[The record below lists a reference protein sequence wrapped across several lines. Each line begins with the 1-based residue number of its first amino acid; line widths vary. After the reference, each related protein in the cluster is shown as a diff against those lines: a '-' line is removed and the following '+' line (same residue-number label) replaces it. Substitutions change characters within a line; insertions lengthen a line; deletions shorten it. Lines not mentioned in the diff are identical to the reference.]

1 MLLYGPPGT
10 GKTLIAKA
18 IANECSMN
26 FISVKGPELLNM
38 YVGESEKNIKNIF
51 EKAKRNL
58 PCVIFFD
65 EIDSLCPRK
74 SKNSDQSNI
83 MDRIVA
89 QFIIEID
96 EGNSNNK
103 PIIIIGATNR
113 PDLLDPSLLR
123 PGRFDKMVYVGLPI
137 TPIEKMKILKVYI
150 SKLQLDDDVNLND
163 ILNAM
168 PQNYSGAD
176 IYEICSKSFIY
187 ALKEQLVHNTIFIES
202 NLKVKQRHFLQA
214 IKLTSPSI
222 SMNDIEKYKL
232 KVKE

>member
-1 MLLYGPPGT
+1 
-10 GKTLIAKA
+10 
-18 IANECSMN
+18 MN

-51 EKAKRNL
+51 DKAKNNS

-65 EIDSLCPRK
+65 EIDSLCPKK

-83 MDRIVA
+83 MDRIVS

-96 EGNSNNK
+96 EGNSK
-103 PIIIIGATNR
+103 SEPVIIVAATNR

-137 TPIEKMKILKVYI
+137 DPIEKMKILKVHI
-150 SKLQLDDDVNLND
+150 SKFHLNYDVNLDD
-163 ILNAM
+163 IVNSM

-176 IYEICSKSFIY
+176 IYEICSKSFVS
-187 ALKEQLVHNTIFIES
+187 ALKEQLNNSNSNANKIFNET
-202 NLKVKQRHFLQA
+202 NVKVKHEHFLIA

-222 SMNDIEKYKL
+222 SINDIDKYKL
-232 KVKE
+232 KEIE